1 VTRPLRFEHFR
12 WLGDKDSMRVHD
24 LDNIQDR
31 CQLDDLLARERF
43 ASFGPDT
50 LPEAKNR
57 CYKPCPHCVRDEN
70 ADAEAVA

>member
-1 VTRPLRFEHFR
+1 MQT
-12 WLGDKDSMRVHD
+12 
-24 LDNIQDR
+24 IQDR

-57 CYKPCPHCVRDEN
+57 CYKPCRHCVTKDT
-70 ADAEAVA
+70 EAA